1 MEKLLYYPYINMP
14 RSEWTLRSLLYY
26 EQVGTIVPP
35 NFDLNNYDKFMQ
47 DLVNNNL
54 VLPINP
60 IETLENPFQIAQPF
74 IEYINT
80 KEFNLKMRRVNFED
94 ERNGK
99 IHGNKFNLRAPKIHV
114 EKFDGE
120 IFYQLEQAGIARRED
135 NNWFI
140 VEEKTANELM
150 SFLASIIGGK
160 LNFLPTTDLKVKKV
174 PFSNSSKKVYKTIRK
189 EKIRRE
195 IILREL
201 IPFPEQIDLI
211 QLRKFKDKYPDLL
224 NKFKNKVELIAL
236 NHNLDEDSQL
246 FKETMKE
253 LIYDKQELSAKMNES
268 RLGQIMFGTVCGIT
282 GAIISL
288 VTAEPSLSLG
298 GTFLAVPAFTNAIH
312 SALQIEGAANI
323 ADSSGM
329 KYLALMDY
337 KISLPPTFRQ

>member
-80 KEFNLKMRRVNFED
+80 KEFNLKKRRVNFAD
-94 ERNGK
+94 ERYGK
-99 IHGNKFNLRAPKIHV
+99 IHENKFNLRGPKIHV

-120 IFYQLEQAGIARRED
+120 IFYQLEQAGIAKRED

-195 IILREL
+195 IILKEI
-201 IPFPEQIDLI
+201 IPFPEQIDLM

-236 NHNLDEDSQL
+236 NHNLEEDSQL

-298 GTFLAVPAFTNAIH
+298 GTLLAVPAFTNAIH
-312 SALQIEGAANI
+312 
-323 ADSSGM
+323 
-329 KYLALMDY
+329 Y